1 MRLESILLLDASIL
15 TMSRNIRKVERSVM
29 KKFRALF
36 VPGLAVVTCLAL
48 FAQEPQGT
56 GGPGAPEGAAGARG
70 GPGAPDGAVGARGG
84 PGGPDGAAGARG
96 GRGRGGPPRGGGSA
110 FKNLQVL
117 NQGAIP
123 QTMQS
128 FVQALGLLDKGTCS
142 YCHVEDRSSD
152 EKRQKVVARRM
163 ITMVRAINGTFPDGQ
178 QHVTCYTCH
187 RGNTTP
193 LTEPAF

>member
-1 MRLESILLLDASIL
+1 
-15 TMSRNIRKVERSVM
+15 MSRNIRKVERSVM
-29 KKFRALF
+29 KKFKVLF

-56 GGPGAPEGAAGARG
+56 GGPGAPEGAVGARG
-70 GPGAPDGAVGARGG
+70 GPGA
-84 PGGPDGAAGARG
+84 PDGAAGARG